1 MAKWYHDSVFGCQTG
16 ALFGKNAPF
25 PVLQTD
31 SSCRRQ
37 DRWNADEVIGGG
49 GQDKEPFDQAAPAMP
64 RLAQTTNG
72 LDPTERFLD
81 PLSFDQADAI
91 AGVPCRPCIDRRPA
105 TSIVLGDMRSAA
117 SLAAPG
123 NELGRVI
130 VLVSADG
137 AARLGIIFN
146 HLKGGGALGGAIG
159 LRQPGV
165 DDQAVAVLG
174 HQMAHMAELGL
185 LAGSLA
191 KQTRVRVGRRGMR
204 VVPAFLAVKVAFGIA
219 SAATCAVS
227 RRGRA
232 AAILGNEALHA
243 RPSLDQRPVY
253 REMLT
258 REQLA
263 NLRQIQ
269 HASHELTGNVAVQQS
284 IPVLAEDGGIPDLIV
299 HREADEPAEQQIIVE
314 LL

>member
-1 MAKWYHDSVFGCQTG
+1 MAKWYHDDVFGCQTG

-37 DRWNADEVIGGG
+37 DRWNADEVVGGG
-49 GQDKEPFDQAAPAMP
+49 GQDKEPFDQAAP
-64 RLAQTTNG
+64 
-72 LDPTERFLD
+72 
-81 PLSFDQADAI
+81 
-91 AGVPCRPCIDRRPA
+91 
-105 TSIVLGDMRSAA
+105 
-117 SLAAPG
+117 AAPG

-191 KQTRVRVGRRGMR
+191 KQTRVRVGCRGML

-219 SAATCAVS
+219 SAGTCAVS

-243 RPSLDQRPVY
+243 
-253 REMLT
+253 
-258 REQLA
+258 
-263 NLRQIQ
+263 
-269 HASHELTGNVAVQQS
+269 
-284 IPVLAEDGGIPDLIV
+284 
-299 HREADEPAEQQIIVE
+299 
-314 LL
+314 